1 MLKDLLVSEVR
12 IKILKLFL
20 SSPTKQFHVR
30 AVVRDVGAEINA
42 VRRELLKLHKIGL
55 LRKRQSGNRIYYTP
69 DTTNIF
75 YPELLSLVYKEGA
88 LAQAL
93 NKHAKEIGDIKFA
106 VLSRAFLRGRKSTVM
121 DVDLFVVG
129 SVSMDTLKKVVLGT
143 EKIME
148 REVNFAVM
156 GEQDFLFRKRKNDH
170 FVNRILIQSRTMLI
184 GDEEEFCS
192 MT

>member
-1 MLKDLLVSEVR
+1 M
-12 IKILKLFL
+12 
-20 SSPTKQFHVR
+20 
-30 AVVRDVGAEINA
+30 
-42 VRRELLKLHKIGL
+42 
-55 LRKRQSGNRIYYTP
+55 
-69 DTTNIF
+69 
-75 YPELLSLVYKEGA
+75 SLVYKEGA

-106 VLSRAFLRGRKSTVM
+106 VLSRAFLRGRKSTVL

-129 SVSMDTLKKVVLGT
+129 SVSLETLKKVVSGT

-170 FVNRILIQSRTMLI
+170 FVSRILIQSRTMLI